1 MQPIPARDA
10 AVAQAD
16 PFSEHGR
23 AREMSAIVSALRRV
37 VAGDTDAGAP
47 SFSPSR
53 GGGRGGVIGYKREP
67 DELMRERASKHH
79 RAPAPVASATLSA
92 TPLAEEGEGRKYIG
106 VRQRPWGKWAAE
118 IRDPHKAARVW
129 LGTFATA
136 EAAARAYDEAAIRFR
151 GSRAKINFPE
161 DARLGPPQPGVAAA
175 RWPESQLSRG
185 YWEPARL
192 PGDAEH
198 RPVADSKPSMASNCA
213 SSSSSTDQHMGYL
226 PQASR
231 IQSNQHTPSSGPK

>member
-1 MQPIPARDA
+1 
-10 AVAQAD
+10 
-16 PFSEHGR
+16 
-23 AREMSAIVSALRRV
+23 MSAIVSALRRV

-161 DARLGPPQPGVAAA
+161 DARLGPPQP
-175 RWPESQLSRG
+175 
-185 YWEPARL
+185 
-192 PGDAEH
+192 
-198 RPVADSKPSMASNCA
+198 DSKPSMASNCA